1 MSLATESRKRPCTIR
16 IDADALAQDIFSR
29 TSNKHGAMMSDF
41 EDRIEEMLA
50 DLKQQRDELRV
61 KLSLA
66 KLEASDEWREIEG
79 KLRKLEAKAREVG
92 GATADASKDVFAA
105 AKLLG
110 DEIRKGLKSVA
121 KHF

>member
-1 MSLATESRKRPCTIR
+1 
-16 IDADALAQDIFSR
+16 
-29 TSNKHGAMMSDF
+29 MMSDF